1 MRPFAKL
8 LWTIAILNK
17 NSNLRG
23 ELAVA
28 SSVMLRMFV
37 KMVQVHNDG
46 LFLERT
52 RPNFCFFLRVYAEIS
67 HESQLSICGLIQ
79 PSGCVTFLKTISYV
93 CRNYVRLYKTKLIR
107 YRYASRQWRRQDFV
121 TGGGGG
127 MGL

>member
-46 LFLERT
+46 LFLEST
-52 RPNFCFFLRVYAEIS
+52 RPSFCFFACI
-67 HESQLSICGLIQ
+67 
-79 PSGCVTFLKTISYV
+79 
-93 CRNYVRLYKTKLIR
+93 CRNFTRVSTLNLRPNTAKRMCNVFENNIVRMPELCAT
-107 YRYASRQWRRQDFV
+107 V
-121 TGGGGG
+121 
-127 MGL
+127 